1 MYFSLDRGGF
11 RIQRILRKLRKV
23 EVATIFY
30 TLLFFVTFWFASLT
44 RRGLRIQQIQ
54 RKWRKLGAATIFRIS
69 RFISA
74 SFLSSLTRR
83 GLRIQLIPWK
93 VRKKVPFPRFTIFP
107 YVFITCQNGRCKT
120 HCIYSAS
127 WRRSITRI
135 ESRNR
140 INISTVIEELEPTWE
155 LVHIYLASARS
166 IIEYAAP
173 AWSFPSTGYLIAQ
186 LEAIQRRVLRIIFPC
201 FEYADA
207 LKMANIPTIEQ
218 RLTISMSYFKQMKS
232 NEHKLN
238 HLFPQHYQNQYS
250 TRSQT
255 KGIVAVPQARTKRAA
270 NSFIIKASR
279 H

>member
-1 MYFSLDRGGF
+1 MKAL
-11 RIQRILRKLRKV
+11 
-23 EVATIFY
+23 
-30 TLLFFVTFWFASLT
+30 
-44 RRGLRIQQIQ
+44 
-54 RKWRKLGAATIFRIS
+54 
-69 RFISA
+69 
-74 SFLSSLTRR
+74 
-83 GLRIQLIPWK
+83 
-93 VRKKVPFPRFTIFP
+93 
-107 YVFITCQNGRCKT
+107 
-120 HCIYSAS
+120 HH
-127 WRRSITRI
+127 RI

-140 INISTVIEELEPTWE
+140 INISTVIERTWTKE
-155 LVHIYLASARS
+155 LVHIYLASIRS

-279 H
+279 HFNNELTGNLKKKLFYNSNVYYNFIHIYKLFISSFIFYCICKYYQLHINYFAHCILDSLNS